1 MSPPKCS
8 APLHPLSTCQ
18 NSRDMLRAVASLLMA
33 STAAGSGAGPQPTT
47 YCREEPLP
55 EGYSYGYFVPG
66 ICAEVVLSR
75 AQINEYKSQ
84 RKTLLQISSLSKHQ
98 YLDICLNLSRNIY
111 HTIHFYFCAAK

>member
-1 MSPPKCS
+1 MCKTPKNS
-8 APLHPLSTCQ
+8 KNQYQ
-18 NSRDMLRAVASLLMA
+18 NCRDMLRAVASLLMA

-75 AQINEYKSQ
+75 AQINEYKFNESHYYGF
-84 RKTLLQISSLSKHQ
+84 LLSL
-98 YLDICLNLSRNIY
+98 
-111 HTIHFYFCAAK
+111 F